1 MRILLAADDEP
12 YSEYALGQLVNL
24 AKNTWADV
32 TILGIYPDSHG
43 KHSGTSVPW
52 PADLPVSK
60 ALRKYRDIFLKS
72 WSREDSP
79 YEAHDGQYEWISGN
93 DGVLEEIRVFRGQ
106 KKEFKLRLRRG
117 NPAGQI
123 VSESAEEGTDLLILG
138 CPKGQ
143 SCAWKESG
151 PVPQGVVNDANCSVL
166 VVKEE
171 QPVRRILACLDQGYI
186 SQESLEII
194 NQMIT
199 IHGAALEL
207 IGLSQD
213 GEMNK
218 DVYTRLIEV
227 GDYYS
232 DRDIEVKTRLADVSQ
247 FEKVI
252 AEEAQQDLL
261 ALWMGKK
268 SLLSRWF
275 SRGWIG
281 RFVSTSPS
289 SVLVMR

>member
-1 MRILLAADDEP
+1 MRILLAVDDQP
-12 YSEYALGQLVNL
+12 YSEYALGQMVNL

-32 TILGIYPDSHG
+32 TILGVHPVSHG
-43 KHSGTSVPW
+43 RPAAGAIS
-52 PADLPVSK
+52 PADLPLSK
-60 ALRKYRDIFLKS
+60 ALRKYREIFLKS
-72 WSREDSP
+72 WKKEESP
-79 YEAHDGQYEWISGN
+79 YETQGGQYEWITVK
-93 DGVLEEIRVFRGQ
+93 DGVFEEVQVFRGR
-106 KKEFKLRLRRG
+106 KKEFKLRLRMG
-117 NPAGQI
+117 NPTDRI
-123 VSESAEEGTDLLILG
+123 VSESAEEETDLIILG

-143 SCAWKESG
+143 SCEWKESG
-151 PVPQGVVNDANCSVL
+151 PTPQGVVNDADRSVL

-186 SQESLEII
+186 SQESLETI
-194 NQMIT
+194 NQMVT
-199 IHGAALEL
+199 IHSAGLEL

-213 GEMNK
+213 GEMKK

-232 DRDIEVKTRLADVSQ
+232 DKDIEVKTRLADVSE

-252 AEEAQQDLL
+252 AEEAQHNLL

-268 SLLSRWF
+268 SLLSRLF
-275 SRGWIG
+275 SRGWVG
-281 RFVSTSPS
+281 RFVSGSPS